1 MTSRPKQ
8 GTSRSRTWD
17 DRDRRSMLLNVG
29 FGLTILAALLL
40 LLVAAGAS
48 WYNDHLAA
56 AATVNGQ
63 TITKDAFAKQVA
75 INAFRADYQ
84 TRRLRTLLA
93 AGQIRPA
100 DADTRQAIIEQR
112 LGQIDTISLEQLI
125 DGTIQADLAVQQGVT
140 ITEDEVTGR
149 VTEEAT
155 TPELRHAWMIAVTP
169 ELESGRSVP
178 TDEAIATARATA
190 AKALADLEAGGDWDT
205 IAKEVS
211 TDASSAQAGDL
222 GFIDEASSLD
232 TAFRA
237 ALLGAAKDT
246 PTEVIEG
253 ADGTFR
259 IGRVTE
265 ILDPVVDATLEQQ
278 VKDAGIDMADFRA
291 AIRRDLTR
299 DRLEEAVLAPYLAEG
314 PQRDVQQIYLAE
326 GQSESGPG
334 AIRTRHILYSP
345 NGDPST
351 ASTVAE
357 DDPAWADAEAK
368 ATAAYEKLKADIS
381 QFDAIARAES
391 DEDAARTTGGKLPYF
406 SSDDAIDPDFWAA
419 ISAPGLQPG
428 QLLEPVKSAF
438 GWHVIQVQRFPPDSD
453 FANKLKGDIAA
464 GTVTF
469 EDAARDYS
477 DAADAAQGGDLGWV
491 MKGQLAEALE
501 AAVFAGAIGRPTDPV
516 AVEGDG
522 TYLFRTNA
530 EETRTPT
537 EDQENQLRG
546 SVFADW
552 YATEKDAFEVV
563 RDPAITGLTS

>member
-8 GTSRSRTWD
+8 GTGRSRTWE
-17 DRDRRSMLLNVG
+17 DRDRRSTLLNVG
-29 FGLTILAALLL
+29 FGLTIVAALLL
-40 LLVAAGAS
+40 LLVALAAS

-63 TITKDAFAKQVA
+63 TITKDAFARQVA
-75 INAFRADYQ
+75 INEFRAEYQ
-84 TRRLRTLLA
+84 SDRLRALLA
-93 AGQIRPA
+93 AGQIRPT

-112 LGQIDTISLEQLI
+112 LQQIDTISLEQLV
-125 DGTIQADLAVQQGVT
+125 DGTVQAELAGKQGVT
-140 ITEDEVTGR
+140 ITEDDVAAR

-169 ELESGRSVP
+169 ELESGKNLP
-178 TDEAIATARATA
+178 TDEAKAAAKATA
-190 AKALADLEAGGDWDT
+190 AKALADLKAGGDWDA
-205 IAKEVS
+205 IAKEIS
-211 TDASSAQAGDL
+211 TDATAAQAGDL

-232 TAFRA
+232 SAFRA
-237 ALLGAAKDT
+237 ALLAAPKDT
-246 PTEVIEG
+246 PTEVLEG

-265 ILDPVVDATLEQQ
+265 IRDAVVDPTLEQQ

-326 GQSESGPG
+326 SQSESGPG
-334 AIRTRHILYSP
+334 AIRVRHILYSP

-351 ASTVAE
+351 ASTVGA

-368 ATAAYEKLKADIS
+368 AKATHEKLKADLT

-406 SSDDAIDPDFWAA
+406 SADDAIDPAFWAA
-419 ISAPGLQPG
+419 ISAEGLQPG

-438 GWHVIQVQRFPPDSD
+438 GWHVIQVQRFPPDAD
-453 FANKLKGDIAA
+453 FAASLGDDIAA
-464 GTVTF
+464 GTVSF
-469 EDAARDYS
+469 EDAARDSS
-477 DAADAAQGGDLGWV
+477 DAPDAAEGGRLGWV
-491 MKGQLAEALE
+491 TKGQLDQALQDAIFA
-501 AAVFAGAIGRPTDPV
+501 AAVGQVADPV

-522 TYLFRTNA
+522 TYIFRVNA
-530 EETRTPT
+530 EETRTPS
-537 EDQENQLRG
+537 EDQANLLRG

-552 YATEKDAFEVV
+552 YATEKDAFEVT
-563 RDPAITGLTS
+563 RDPVIAGLTS